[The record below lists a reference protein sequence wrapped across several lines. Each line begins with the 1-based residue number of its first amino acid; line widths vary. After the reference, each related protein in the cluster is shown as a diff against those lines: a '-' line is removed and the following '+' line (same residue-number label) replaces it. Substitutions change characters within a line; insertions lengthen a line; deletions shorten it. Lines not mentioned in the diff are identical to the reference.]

1 MPKNPPTPDDYSDDP
16 IEVDFKKS
24 RFSTFQIFAS
34 IAILLVATLSI
45 KSTLASNISL
55 NAGNGVEFGQG
66 FAAYTACSGANSLSI
81 QPNKIFDGT
90 NFYLKSVTVSNIPET
105 CEGKDFTISAYGAKT
120 LPNGSMKF
128 TGSNSQYLSFPANE
142 GFNFGTGNFTIEGWY
157 NLSNIAPSG
166 SSPALWIVENGNA
179 YFMLIV
185 RAGSGLSG
193 QLSLYLNFTPTTGD
207 PWAFQNTANN
217 TFPANTWTHLAAMRN
232 GDTYSLFMNGK
243 CVAVLSGAASYSMG
257 SGALPLKVGVNATGL
272 ISNFRVVKGSNV
284 YNYGTTIGTTYFT
297 PPASPLTNIPGTS
310 LLLSSPSGLNFSTD
324 YSSNALPATN
334 SGSVT
339 SSSDSPFPGTS
350 MTLPSA
356 LLPIFNTSSTV
367 ATIYD
372 TTTAYVAGANSTGT
386 TVTTNS
392 TSPTG
397 SFTVSFD
404 SPVALATELQALTL
418 KSGSHTP

>member
-1 MPKNPPTPDDYSDDP
+1 
-16 IEVDFKKS
+16 
-24 RFSTFQIFAS
+24 
-34 IAILLVATLSI
+34 
-45 KSTLASNISL
+45 
-55 NAGNGVEFGQG
+55 
-66 FAAYTACSGANSLSI
+66 
-81 QPNKIFDGT
+81 
-90 NFYLKSVTVSNIPET
+90 
-105 CEGKDFTISAYGAKT
+105 
-120 LPNGSMKF
+120 
-128 TGSNSQYLSFPANE
+128 
-142 GFNFGTGNFTIEGWY
+142 
-157 NLSNIAPSG
+157 
-166 SSPALWIVENGNA
+166 
-179 YFMLIV
+179 MLIV

-243 CVAVLSGAASYSMG
+243 CVAVLTGTASYSMG
-257 SGALPLKVGVNATGL
+257 SGALPLKIGANATGL

-297 PPASPLTNIPGTS
+297 PPTSPLTNISGTS

-339 SSSDSPFPGTS
+339 SSTDSPFPGTS

-372 TTTAYVAGANSTGT
+372 TTTAYVQGVNSTGT

-418 KSGSHTP
+418 QSGSHTP